1 MNPNNVQTCNTTLY
15 TVWKNQEYTG
25 LLATDPNF
33 WIYQTQRQFVLTNEL
48 ALNLA
53 VEACRG
59 KFDDLDLFLAG
70 RSGPITIQKGY
81 TVMCSNECLQSDIM
95 HQDAMAYTGCSCLE
109 LSTQPKDLAYT
120 IEGDWCRHNSA
131 LILCDKL
138 EFCGIWGCRLDD
150 FMCPRYEWNKKY
162 IELQGIGTCAV
173 NAASKVRTNPSML
186 MSIVIMIL
194 LIFFMRQ

>member
-1 MNPNNVQTCNTTLY
+1 MTTCNMTQYQL
-15 TVWKNQEYTG
+15 WKNQEYTG
-25 LLATDPNF
+25 LLATDPTF

-53 VEACRG
+53 VEACRE

-81 TVMCSNECLQSDIM
+81 TVMCSNECLQSDSI
-95 HQDAMAYTGCSCLE
+95 HQDAMSFSGCSCLE
-109 LSTQPKDLAYT
+109 LSTQPQDLAYNM
-120 IEGDWCRHNSA
+120 EGDWCRHNSA

-162 IELQGIGTCAV
+162 IELKGIGTCAIGE
-173 NAASKVRTNPSML
+173 ASKLTNISYTL
-186 MSIVIMIL
+186 MSTVIITL
-194 LIFFMRQ
+194 FIFFVRQ